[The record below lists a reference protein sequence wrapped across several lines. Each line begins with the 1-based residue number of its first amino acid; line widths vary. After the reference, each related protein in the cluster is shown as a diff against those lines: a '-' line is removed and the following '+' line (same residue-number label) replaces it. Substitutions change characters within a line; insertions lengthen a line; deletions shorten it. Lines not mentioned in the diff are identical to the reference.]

1 MSNNTSN
8 TTAFIEAQRY
18 SQFILDNLYDG
29 LLPEGF
35 VRDVSDFGSGTTLN
49 VKTVGDV
56 TLQEVA
62 EEQPMVYNAID
73 TGTVTLSITDYKGA
87 AWSISDVLRQDGSQ
101 IDQLH
106 AMFAKNATRA
116 LQEHYETQFLIACNA
131 AQTNSAANN
140 VNGFAHRIASA
151 ETNDV
156 ISLDHIQAMKLAFDK
171 ANVPSAGRILL
182 VDPVVEATL
191 NGLMVS
197 ANAISY
203 NPMFEGIVNE
213 GFSRDHRFSRNIF
226 GFDIYTCNR
235 LPTGTFGDGSTT
247 VTGTAVANIAMCVL
261 DDQTKPIMGAWRQ
274 MPTVETD
281 RNVQLKRD
289 QFDVVCRFGLGAQRS
304 DTLGVI
310 ATSAS
315 NY

>member
-8 TTAFIEAQRY
+8 TTAFIEAQKY
-18 SQFILDNLYDG
+18 SKFILDNMYDG
-29 LLPEGF
+29 LLPTSF
-35 VRDVSDFGSGTTLN
+35 VRDVSDFGDGTTLN

-62 EEQPMVYNAID
+62 EEQPMVYSPID
-73 TGTVTLSITDYKGA
+73 TGTVTLTISDYKGA
-87 AWSISDVLRQDGSQ
+87 AWSISDVLRQDGTQ
-101 IDQLH
+101 IDELH
-106 AMFAKNATRA
+106 AMQAKNATRA
-116 LQEHYETQFLIACNA
+116 LQEHYETRFLSVCNS
-131 AQTNSAANN
+131 AQTDANANN
-140 VNGFAHRIASA
+140 VNGFAHRIASG

-156 ISLDHIQAMKLAFDK
+156 ISLAHIQKMKLAFDK

-203 NPMFEGIVNE
+203 NPMFEGIVNT
-213 GFSRDHRFSRNIF
+213 GFSRDHQFVRNIF

-235 LPTGTFGDGSTT
+235 LPTGNFGDGSQS
-247 VTGTAVANIAMCVL
+247 VTGAVANIAMCVL
-261 DDQTKPIMGAWRQ
+261 DDQCKPIMSAWRQ

-289 QFDVVCRFGLGAQRS
+289 QFDVVCRFGLGAQRTDS
-304 DTLGVI
+304 LGVI
-310 ATSAS
+310 VTSAS

>member
-8 TTAFIEAQRY
+8 TTAFIEAQQY

-29 LLPEGF
+29 LLPTGF
-35 VRDVSDFGSGTTLN
+35 VRDVSDFGTGTTPN

-73 TGTVTLSITDYKGA
+73 TGTVTLTISKYPGA

-101 IDQLH
+101 IEQLH
-106 AMFAKNATRA
+106 AMYAKNATRA
-116 LQEHYETQFLIACNA
+116 LQEYYETQFLATCNS

-140 VNGFAHRIASA
+140 VNGFQHRIASN

-156 ISLDHIQAMKLAFDK
+156 ISLAHIQRMKLAFDK
-171 ANVPSAGRILL
+171 ANVPAAGRVLL
-182 VDPVVEATL
+182 VDPVVECTL
-191 NGLMVS
+191 NGLMVTS
-197 ANAISY
+197 NAVSY
-203 NPMFEGIVNE
+203 NPMFEGIVNS
-213 GFSRDHRFSRNIF
+213 GFSRDHKFVRNIF

-235 LPTGTFGDGSTT
+235 LPTGSFGDGTYT
-247 VTGTAVANIAMCVL
+247 CPTGVANIAMCVQ
-261 DDQTKPIMGAWRQ
+261 DDQTKPIMSAWRQ

-289 QFDVVCRFGLGAQRS
+289 QFDVVCRFGLGAQRV

-310 ATSAS
+310 ATDRV